1 MSLGQRYSR
10 ARGWGF
16 ERRARKPEGGFC
28 FISSTSLLAVWEAY
42 KRAQIRM
49 VDLRTW
55 FGCFELVARRCG
67 LQNGR
72 HAHYSLNEL
81 ALVVGDARVVGAVRR
96 LEAAGLLRWR
106 ADGIDLTMAEP
117 DGAVSSDT
125 TLRRRPVPVPRRL
138 IRFLAKGTSRA
149 TLATVLGHLLTCLW
163 YRQGECVSGGRCK
176 ASWIARR
183 FGVDVRNVKA
193 ARKRLL
199 ALGWLE
205 AIPTDQISLNRWGM
219 GIVWNMGFHVKH
231 NESSPPMAAAAKQT
245 PPPILKKELSTRT
258 EQRTGVCRI
267 PDRMG
272 SQIERSSSDLTPPKL
287 RDVQPADLIDDAR
300 LARLME
306 QARSRGWVNGSECD
320 RLRFY
325 GAAEHARACGQSNPP
340 GLFVWMLKHQRW
352 DFISQQ
358 DEDRARRRLRRKS
371 STDALHLVA
380 SLCAGVIDGWS
391 RSDTKG
397 WKRVCGPST

>member
-1 MSLGQRYSR
+1 MSWGQRYSR

-42 KRAQIRM
+42 RRAQIRM
-49 VDLRTW
+49 VDLRAW

-72 HAHYSLNEL
+72 QAHYSLDEL
-81 ALVVGDARVVGAVRR
+81 ALVVGDTRVVGAVQR

-117 DGAVSSDT
+117 DGAVCGDT
-125 TLRRRPVPVPRRL
+125 SLRRRPVPVPRRL
-138 IRFLAKGTSRA
+138 IRFLALGTSRA
-149 TLATVLGHLLTCLW
+149 ILATVLGHLLTCLW

-205 AIPTDQISLNRWGM
+205 AVPTDQISLNRWGM
-219 GIVWNMGFHVKH
+219 GIVWNMGLHVKH
-231 NESSPPMAAAAKQT
+231 NESSPPTAAAAKQT

-258 EQRTGVCRI
+258 EQRTGACRI

-272 SQIERSSSDLTPPKL
+272 SGHCRPSSALKPPTL
-287 RDVQPADLIDDAR
+287 RDVQSADLADDAR
-300 LARLME
+300 LAQLHE
-306 QARSRGWVNGSECD
+306 QAMARGWVNGSECD
-320 RLRFY
+320 RLRLY
-325 GAAEHARACGQSNPP
+325 GAAEHARACGQNNPP

-358 DEDRARRRLRRKS
+358 DEDRARGRLRRAIS
-371 STDALHLVA
+371 SDVVRPIV
-380 SLCAGVIDGWS
+380 SLCAAVIQGLDRRVVPGV
-391 RSDTKG
+391 T
-397 WKRVCGPST
+397 T